1 MNVNFPL
8 FSQPGVLLSLDD
20 EAIFHRLL
28 SKVLH
33 RWEIRCFTEISDFA
47 QAMEQQVSLQELACE
62 HLTQL
67 LADWREEDVPLREGL
82 IRFWEEDVFKGLASL
97 IMVDYRMPH
106 ASGIDVLSTPVLHA
120 WRGGKLLLTAHADD
134 RIAVEAF
141 NGSLID
147 QFVSKQ
153 VMAEDP
159 RVIENIVSTVASA
172 GNGALQR
179 VWAAQ
184 ITHLQQQCLDQCQT
198 ALMKQVEM
206 SGWSRHAV
214 LGQPF
219 GILGKTQDGVVQW
232 LQLETEDTFSAL
244 LEMLETS
251 GVGIQ
256 DRLLIREGKALP
268 LLELGHE
275 GVGRTI
281 DIQRTIDLGCGEAK
295 LLGAIFD
302 VVAIENE

>member
-8 FSQPGVLLSLDD
+8 ISQPGVLLSLDD

-33 RWEIRCFTEISDFA
+33 RWEIRCFTEISDFTR
-47 QAMEQQVSLQELACE
+47 AMEQQVSLQELACE

-67 LADWREEDVPLREGL
+67 LADWREEGVPLREGL
-82 IRFWEEDVFKGLASL
+82 IRFWEEDVFRDLASL

-159 RVIENIVSTVASA
+159 RVIETIVSTVAAA

-206 SGWSRHAV
+206 SGWTRHAV

-219 GILGKTQDGVVQW
+219 GILGKTREGLVQW
-232 LQLETEDTFSAL
+232 LQLETADTFSAL

-251 GVGIQ
+251 GVGIE
-256 DRLLIREGKALP
+256 DGPLIREGKALP

-275 GVGRTI
+275 GEGRTV
-281 DIQRTIDLGCGEAK
+281 DVQNTIELGCGGTK

-302 VVAIENE
+302 VGRNPE